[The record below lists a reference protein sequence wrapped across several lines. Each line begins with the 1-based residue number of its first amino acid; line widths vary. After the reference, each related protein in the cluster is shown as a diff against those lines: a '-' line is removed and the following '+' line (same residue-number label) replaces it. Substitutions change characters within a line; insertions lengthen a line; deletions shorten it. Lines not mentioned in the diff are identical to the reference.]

1 MFGKPRQGGEE
12 AEAAARGR
20 QEVSKK
26 LQEYVKSMSDLNQL
40 VAKKKEEAAQEETQS
55 VSEIDKVKGSLV
67 NAVENNETVVQ
78 AVVDFGEAFE
88 QIDALSEQF
97 QDAIQDITEVSESAM
112 SNMERLH
119 DSTDHLVAQFQ
130 EIQQI
135 YNDFQGEFGEIK
147 NAMTG
152 IISVANQT
160 NMLALNASIEAAR
173 AGEQGRGFAVVADEV
188 NNLSQEIKQ
197 LVAVVNKGMDGLQA
211 SSEKLSGSIIQAEE
225 VLEESKEQMDTT
237 SEAFERIT
245 NSVSSVEQVKD
256 GIEDAAGRC
265 TSRVK
270 EVKTDMTKQEKRY
283 EQVIGEM
290 DDFKESIRER
300 EAAFEEIAGSL
311 ETSRPLLDQIL
322 SEL

>member
-1 MFGKPRQGGEE
+1 MFGKSRTGSEE
-12 AEAAARGR
+12 PEAAVNKREIAA
-20 QEVSKK
+20 K
-26 LQEYVKSMSDLNQL
+26 LKGYAESVSDLQRL
-40 VAKKKEEAAQEETQS
+40 VAKKKEEAAKEESQS
-55 VSEIDKVKGSLV
+55 VSEIDKVKGSLIH
-67 NAVENNETVVQ
+67 AVENNETVVQ

-97 QDAIQDITEVSESAM
+97 QDAIKEITQVSESAM
-112 SNMERLH
+112 DNMGSLNE
-119 DSTDHLVAQFQ
+119 STDHLVAQFQ

-135 YNDFQGEFGEIK
+135 YNDFQSEFGEIY

-197 LVAVVNKGMDGLQA
+197 LVAVVNKSMDGLST
-211 SSEKLSGSIIQAEE
+211 SSEKLSGSITQAEKA
-225 VLEESKEQMDTT
+225 LEESREQMNIT
-237 SEAFERIT
+237 SDAFEQIT
-245 NSVSSVEQVKD
+245 NSVTGVERVKD

-265 TSRVK
+265 TSRIS
-270 EVKTDMTKQEKRY
+270 EVKSDMTRQEKRY

-290 DDFKESIRER
+290 DDFKASICEW
-300 EAAFEEIAGSL
+300 ETAFEEISDSI
-311 ETSRPLLDQIL
+311 ETSRPVLDQIIK
-322 SEL
+322 EL